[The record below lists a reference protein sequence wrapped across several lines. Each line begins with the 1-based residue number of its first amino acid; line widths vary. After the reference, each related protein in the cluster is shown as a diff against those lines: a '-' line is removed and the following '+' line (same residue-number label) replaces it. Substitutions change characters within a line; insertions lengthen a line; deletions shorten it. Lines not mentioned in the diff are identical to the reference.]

1 MRDAKGKSYLLFDSF
16 REKMKVQRKEQI

>member
-1 MRDAKGKSYLLFDSF
+1 MRDAKGKSNLLFDSF